1 MDQFAT
7 FEVCEFGATV
17 DMNETFKHIN
27 VTGTTLLTIPITS
40 GVDSWYGYGVE
51 LRWRSTDL
59 TSAPITSFVSTTTSA
74 VITTTTMMAVTQ
86 ESEEKPPELSTGA
99 KAGTG
104 VGVALGVILAI
115 LGIGFWIRGR
125 KRPWKDGEE
134 ERSEL
139 AETKKLTPPYAIH
152 ELDSNPVFEKDGVQ
166 VVHPRLKELA
176 ELEGP
181 SARLADDTLHDS
193 IVPF

>member
-99 KAGTG
+99 KQAR
-104 VGVALGVILAI
+104 ALV
-115 LGIGFWIRGR
+115 
-125 KRPWKDGEE
+125 
-134 ERSEL
+134 
-139 AETKKLTPPYAIH
+139 
-152 ELDSNPVFEKDGVQ
+152 
-166 VVHPRLKELA
+166 
-176 ELEGP
+176 
-181 SARLADDTLHDS
+181 LH
-193 IVPF
+193 